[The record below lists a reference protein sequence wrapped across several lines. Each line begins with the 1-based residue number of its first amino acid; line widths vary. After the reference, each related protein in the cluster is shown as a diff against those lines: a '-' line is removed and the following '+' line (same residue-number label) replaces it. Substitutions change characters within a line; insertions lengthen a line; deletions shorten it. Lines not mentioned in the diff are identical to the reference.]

1 MRVER
6 MGDAIPYGPMLALQ
20 EARHHEVRSDTS
32 RETLFLLQHRSVV
45 TLGKNA
51 SEDNL
56 RLSTEEF
63 RERKIDLVETG
74 RGGDVTWHGPGQI
87 VGYPILHFSEAERDI
102 RKYVWNLE
110 EVMIRTARDYEIEAR
125 RVEGLRGIWVGEEKL
140 AAIGVRIARWTTLHG
155 FAFNVCPDLTN
166 FEVIVPCGIADKGVT
181 SLEKLMGSQAPTTS
195 DVEQRLCEHLS
206 DVLGRTLI
214 EAIPSPFPEVSTDV

>member
-1 MRVER
+1 
-6 MGDAIPYGPMLALQ
+6 MLALQ

-32 RETLFLLQHRSVV
+32 QETLFLLQHRSVV

-87 VGYPILHFSEAERDI
+87 VGYQFSTLA
-102 RKYVWNLE
+102 KLN
-110 EVMIRTARDYEIEAR
+110 EISASM
-125 RVEGLRGIWVGEEKL
+125 
-140 AAIGVRIARWTTLHG
+140 
-155 FAFNVCPDLTN
+155 
-166 FEVIVPCGIADKGVT
+166 CGI
-181 SLEKLMGSQAPTTS
+181 SRRS
-195 DVEQRLCEHLS
+195 
-206 DVLGRTLI
+206 
-214 EAIPSPFPEVSTDV
+214 